1 LAAEALAAAELVVAA
16 GTAVAEAGHAGPRVV
31 AGGGHYAADN
41 ATADHQAED
50 AHGDQLRRPVADEPA
65 ETTRL
70 SGTHRLRRTP
80 RHGSRRLLTLR
91 RHRTRNGLAR
101 RGNSTRSALPLG
113 RHRTGNGLR
122 LRSALLLIL
131 RRDLRLFTHT
141 RPDARLTGTRRLP
154 GPGLR
159 RRPGTGGGTGT
170 GTGGRQSGR
179 AQFGGLGGTRLLDR
193 VRGGRLVARGRSAVI
208 G

>member
-1 LAAEALAAAELVVAA
+1 
-16 GTAVAEAGHAGPRVV
+16 V
-31 AGGGHYAADN
+31 AGGGHYAADD

-101 RGNSTRSALPLG
+101 RGNSTRSA
-113 RHRTGNGLR
+113 RHRTSSGGTLRRHGTGNGLR

-131 RRDLRLFTHT
+131 CRDLRLFTRT
-141 RPDARLTGTRRLP
+141 RPDSRLTGTRRLP

-159 RRPGTGGGTGT
+159 RRPGTGG
-170 GTGGRQSGR
+170 RQSGR
-179 AQFGGLGGTRLLDR
+179 TQFGGLGGTRLLDR
-193 VRGGRLVARGRSAVI
+193 VRGGRLVARRRSAVI